1 MILLLLLLLLLLLFL
16 LLLLLWPDAL
26 PGRLRVRLHLLQVLN
41 RVGCQKWSAVQ
52 DEVVGHLKVVG
63 QGRPKG
69 LGETKSSDDAGQRG
83 GRAEDVQRH
92 CSAQRTLQKDR
103 SGIFGLV
110 RPGSIFHDRSAVE

>member
-1 MILLLLLLLLLLLFL
+1 MILLLLLLLLLLF

-41 RVGCQKWSAVQ
+41 RVGCPKLSAVQ
-52 DEVVGHLKVVG
+52 AGVVGHLKVFG

-69 LGETKSSDDAGQRG
+69 LCEAKSSDDAGERG

-92 CSAQRTLQKDR
+92 CSTQRTLQKDR

-110 RPGSIFHDRSAVE
+110 RPGSIFHDRSGVE

>member
-1 MILLLLLLLLLLLFL
+1 MILLLLLLLLLLLF

-41 RVGCQKWSAVQ
+41 RVGCRKWSAVQ
-52 DEVVGHLKVVG
+52 DGVAGHLKVVG

-69 LGETKSSDDAGQRG
+69 LGETKTSDDAGQGG

-92 CSAQRTLQKDR
+92 SSAQ
-103 SGIFGLV
+103 
-110 RPGSIFHDRSAVE
+110 

>member
-1 MILLLLLLLLLLLFL
+1 MILHLLLLLLFL
-16 LLLLLWPDAL
+16 LFLLLLLWPDAL
-26 PGRLRVRLHLLQVLN
+26 PGRLRVGLHLHQVLN
-41 RVGCQKWSAVQ
+41 RVGCQNWSAVQ
-52 DEVVGHLKVVG
+52 DGVVYHLKVVG

-69 LGETKSSDDAGQRG
+69 LCEAKTSDDACQRG

-110 RPGSIFHDRSAVE
+110 TPGSIFHDRSAVE